1 MKNLTKIIAASLL
14 AGSLLTVAGCS
25 RGTTVTTVATF
36 ANWNVRTS
44 TVVESNE
51 YDFWRTHKE
60 VASYSI
66 SFKEGTN
73 NSYSVSYDTANATYT
88 TKFYMDAEDY
98 DWTSSSIPENYRVTA
113 DDNTVT
119 KEPVY
124 VYETEMHISGVYKDK
139 DGNESAFDDE
149 IISVCKYRTAEK
161 NLQPVYS
168 KQIVKNTTPA
178 ALSTGN
184 VDGAYVKVDAVY
196 ETFYNFNC
204 TEAFVKT
211 QNNSTTKEEEKN
223 TERSVKIK
231 DKKNYSAFDN
241 SQLRAA
247 LRALTMTEDAVRT
260 FNVVLPQSGNVQ
272 TCTAKIAAP
281 VELKEDVEGEKQI
294 IDALDACQ
302 PDDYIFFDHRVDSEG
317 KKVNYRYSAMQLEIS
332 AYLKGTAPTVWY
344 TTVENQDVNTTRSIL
359 LRMSSP
365 IAFGM
370 GTLIYEL
377 KSLNLE

>member
-14 AGSLLTVAGCS
+14 AGSLLAVSGCS
-25 RGTTVTTVATF
+25 RGTVVTTVATS

-44 TVVESNE
+44 TVVENNE
-51 YDFWRTHKE
+51 YGFWRTHKE
-60 VASYSI
+60 VASYSV

-98 DWTSSSIPENYRVTA
+98 DWTSASLPENYRVTA
-113 DDNTVT
+113 DENTVV

-124 VYETEMHISGVYKDK
+124 VYETEMRISGVYKDK
-139 DGNESAFDDE
+139 NGNESAFDDE
-149 IISVCKYRTAEK
+149 IITVCKYRTADK

-168 KQIVKNTTPA
+168 KQIIKNTTPA
-178 ALSTGN
+178 ALSTGS
-184 VDGAYVKVDAVY
+184 VEGAYVKVDAVY
-196 ETFYNFNC
+196 ETYYNFDC
-204 TEAFVKT
+204 SEAFVKT
-211 QNNSTTKEEEKN
+211 QNNSAAKEEDKS

-231 DKKNYSAFDN
+231 DKKKYSAFDN

-247 LRALTMTEDAVRT
+247 LRAFNMTEDAVRT
-260 FNVVLPQSGNVQ
+260 FNVVLPQSANMQ

-281 VELKEDVEGEKQI
+281 VELKEDVENEKRI

-302 PDDYIFFDHRVDSEG
+302 PDDYIFFDHRVDENG
-317 KKVNYRYSAMQLEIS
+317 KKANYRYSAMQLEIS
-332 AYLKGTAPTVWY
+332 AYLKGSAPTVWY
-344 TTVENQDVNTTRSIL
+344 TTVENQDVNTTRSVL

-365 IAFGM
+365 ISFGM

-377 KSLNLE
+377 KALNLK